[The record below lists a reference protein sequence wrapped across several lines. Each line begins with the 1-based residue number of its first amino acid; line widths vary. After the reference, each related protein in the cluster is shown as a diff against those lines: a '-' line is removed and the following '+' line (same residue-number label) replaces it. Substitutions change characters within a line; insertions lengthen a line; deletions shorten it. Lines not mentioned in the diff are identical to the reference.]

1 MAAIPCDITNND
13 QVLELVSRV
22 RARFGGIDTLVNNAG
37 IIRVAPIEN
46 MTIRDFEEAMAVYV

>member
-1 MAAIPCDITNND
+1 MVAIPCDITNND